1 MKAFSLGWVGYIPEC
16 LNSLPVLHLQKTKP
30 TQHSVKGLRSQGLA
44 PKILACRSTKVFS
57 FSSSFLKLVF
67 NCSELSRFTSE
78 IWCIVQE
85 LDENVKDKLSRFCHV
100 PVIVLKTLC
109 DCIYSVNSASL
120 PDTNCFL
127 LFFFLFFIVT
137 QHNISLWCFEHLACA
152 STSKSKYSPIY
163 FLIHHN
169 CQFFAMKIYV
179 VYFPTYLGSEGSSCN
194 HESPGSWRVCIISSM
209 PCWFNCFLK
218 LHSY

>member
-67 NCSELSRFTSE
+67 NCSELSRLTSE

-100 PVIVLKTLC
+100 PVIVLKNPILWLYIFSKF
-109 DCIYSVNSASL
+109 CISVWHQ
-120 PDTNCFL
+120 
-127 LFFFLFFIVT
+127 LFSVFLF
-137 QHNISLWCFEHLACA
+137 L
-152 STSKSKYSPIY
+152 
-163 FLIHHN
+163 
-169 CQFFAMKIYV
+169 
-179 VYFPTYLGSEGSSCN
+179 
-194 HESPGSWRVCIISSM
+194 
-209 PCWFNCFLK
+209 
-218 LHSY
+218 